1 MCCHGEPP
9 ESVVCETVAVDV
21 LPASAIA
28 DIPLQ
33 KTNIILFVGGVGLKI
48 SSAPSSKIKASNKRK
63 EIKKQIEF
71 LAFHVDLGCF
81 GGKCLLLIVL
91 AGFEKGEERQL
102 IKY

>member
-33 KTNIILFVGGVGLKI
+33 ITNIILFVGGVGLKI
-48 SSAPSSKIKASNKRK
+48 SAAPSSKIKASNKRT
-63 EIKKQIEF
+63 EIKKTKTHF
-71 LAFHVDLGCF
+71 SSRL
-81 GGKCLLLIVL
+81 VL
-91 AGFEKGEERQL
+91 AGFYKGEERQHQIL
-102 IKY
+102 M